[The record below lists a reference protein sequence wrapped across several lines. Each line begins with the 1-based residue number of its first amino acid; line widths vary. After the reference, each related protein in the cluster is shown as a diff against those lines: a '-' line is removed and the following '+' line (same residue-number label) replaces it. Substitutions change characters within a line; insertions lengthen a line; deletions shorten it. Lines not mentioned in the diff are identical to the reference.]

1 MSDHGPR
8 LRIGVPKKGRIAEKV
23 AELLKGCDIR
33 YTKPARLDI
42 ATAKNL
48 PIELVFLPAAD
59 IAMYVADG
67 CVDLGITGQ
76 DIIRETGL
84 PVKEEVTLDI
94 GACRLCVQWPV
105 KNGFSNV
112 KDLLGKRCV
121 TSFPK
126 ITKEYFDE
134 LAGNAEH
141 GTDIKVLHGSVEAS
155 VGMGLAECVVDLV
168 ETGDT
173 MRAAGLDV
181 ASTIMDS
188 QAVMISNPNSIHQ
201 EMIAYL
207 KKRVVGY
214 LTATKFY
221 YMVYN
226 VHKDNIVAAEKVTPG
241 KRSPTVSTLEDPSW
255 KSVSVLVKRS
265 EVQLI
270 MDKLE
275 TIGATDILVWDV
287 RNTRGFE

>member
-1 MSDHGPR
+1 
-8 LRIGVPKKGRIAEKV
+8 
-23 AELLKGCDIR
+23 
-33 YTKPARLDI
+33 
-42 ATAKNL
+42 
-48 PIELVFLPAAD
+48 
-59 IAMYVADG
+59 
-67 CVDLGITGQ
+67 
-76 DIIRETGL
+76 
-84 PVKEEVTLDI
+84 
-94 GACRLCVQWPV
+94 
-105 KNGFSNV
+105 
-112 KDLLGKRCV
+112 
-121 TSFPK
+121 
-126 ITKEYFDE
+126 
-134 LAGNAEH
+134 
-141 GTDIKVLHGSVEAS
+141 
-155 VGMGLAECVVDLV
+155 MGLAECVVDLV